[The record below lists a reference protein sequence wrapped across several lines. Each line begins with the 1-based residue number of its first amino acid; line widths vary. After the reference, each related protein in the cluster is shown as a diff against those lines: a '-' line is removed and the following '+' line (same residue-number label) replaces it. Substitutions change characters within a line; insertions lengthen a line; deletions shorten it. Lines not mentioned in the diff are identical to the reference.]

1 MTMQWKRRLRQP
13 GRGAQRWGSQ
23 AAGLGPRGDGPAS
36 SDHLKA
42 GPSFKDGG
50 LSLCRCQR
58 KPTHHPRVRGGQATC
73 PGTQTSGQVPKG
85 LLGPHARAS
94 KRSLSAASRPPEK
107 MTLPK
112 WGAGLQDSAQ
122 TALSPSPSV
131 PQRRPL
137 PSSPAQRPVPLRAA
151 SLLGPPRPSGVS
163 CEPGPA
169 LWPNTLRAMSPRPA
183 QRTARLVV
191 LLSSSK
197 DGGGGGGEVQEL
209 PRDSALGPRGEEP
222 ALPRP
227 LRHRRRLGGQGQHHL
242 LLRGSG
248 PVGRAA
254 LGRDLGTHVALGS
267 GPSLLRFVCVP
278 FFSSSEKSRHVF
290 LASTTRTH

>member
-1 MTMQWKRRLRQP
+1 
-13 GRGAQRWGSQ
+13 
-23 AAGLGPRGDGPAS
+23 
-36 SDHLKA
+36 
-42 GPSFKDGG
+42 
-50 LSLCRCQR
+50 
-58 KPTHHPRVRGGQATC
+58 
-73 PGTQTSGQVPKG
+73 
-85 LLGPHARAS
+85 
-94 KRSLSAASRPPEK
+94 

-197 DGGGGGGEVQEL
+197 DGGGGGEVQEL
-209 PRDSALGPRGEEP
+209 PRDSALGEGSRTSHGHSATAAASGAKASTTSSCGEAGRWDGP
-222 ALPRP
+222 PW
-227 LRHRRRLGGQGQHHL
+227 GGTSAPTL
-242 LLRGSG
+242 LSG
-248 PVGRAA
+248 LVLLSFASSAFPSF
-254 LGRDLGTHVALGS
+254 LLKNHVMFSSLLQP
-267 GPSLLRFVCVP
+267 GPTRFLILSTEKLHFTFHSLCSLLRNI
-278 FFSSSEKSRHVF
+278 R
-290 LASTTRTH
+290 

>member
-1 MTMQWKRRLRQP
+1 M
-13 GRGAQRWGSQ
+13 
-23 AAGLGPRGDGPAS
+23 
-36 SDHLKA
+36 
-42 GPSFKDGG
+42 
-50 LSLCRCQR
+50 CRCQR

-73 PGTQTSGQVPKG
+73 PGTQTSGQVPEG

-107 MTLPK
+107 TTLPK

-197 DGGGGGGEVQEL
+197 DGGGGEEARFRNSPGTR
-209 PRDSALGPRGEEP
+209 PSALGEGSRTSHGHSATAAASGAKASTTSSCGEAGRWDGP
-222 ALPRP
+222 PW
-227 LRHRRRLGGQGQHHL
+227 GGTSAPTLLSGLVLLSFASSAFPSFL
-242 LLRGSG
+242 LLKNHVMFSSLLQPG
-248 PVGRAA
+248 PTRF
-254 LGRDLGTHVALGS
+254 LILSTEKLHFTFHSLC
-267 GPSLLRFVCVP
+267 SLLRNI
-278 FFSSSEKSRHVF
+278 R
-290 LASTTRTH
+290 